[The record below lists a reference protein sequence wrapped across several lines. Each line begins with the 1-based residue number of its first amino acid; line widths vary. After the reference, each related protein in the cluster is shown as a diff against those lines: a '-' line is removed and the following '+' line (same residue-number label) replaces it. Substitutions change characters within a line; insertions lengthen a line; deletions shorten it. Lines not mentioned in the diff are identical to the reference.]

1 MTERNNDN
9 KAFFFFYDSYAVL
22 AYVSG
27 EKAYARYFDGG
38 SSSDRQKQQ
47 PSSGSSSS
55 GSVGGVLTKLNL
67 MEVYFKAAK
76 LHGHEAANQ
85 IIERFSKYLIDFDID
100 DIAGSMK
107 LREELMKKKRMGIS
121 YVDAL
126 GYYLAKK
133 MRIPFLTGDSYF
145 QGLEGVKF
153 VK

>member
-1 MTERNNDN
+1 
-9 KAFFFFYDSYAVL
+9 
-22 AYVSG
+22 
-27 EKAYARYFDGG
+27 
-38 SSSDRQKQQ
+38 
-47 PSSGSSSS
+47 
-55 GSVGGVLTKLNL
+55 VLTKLNL
-67 MEVYFKAAK
+67 MEVYFKAAN
-76 LHGHEAANQ
+76 LHGHEAAKQ
-85 IIERFSKYLIDFDID
+85 IIERFSKYLVDFDIE

-107 LREELMKKKRMGIS
+107 LREELMKKRMDIS